1 MEYSP
6 EEIDQLVKTLKEL
19 GVKLKAD
26 SKEDLVQWMS
36 GYVAQ
41 AGVDEAQG
49 GNEVKPQV
57 QQASVVQNT
66 VVKENIPRI
75 PIFNGAAQT
84 KAEHVPF
91 EVWQY
96 EVNCL
101 MGSKRYSEAVILQA
115 MRQSLRGDAS
125 KVAVRL
131 GENVTVAQLLERMRN
146 LYGSVSVGQDVLAAF
161 YSAEQDQDENVVA
174 WSCRLED
181 LMQQAIVE
189 NKFDVADRNEAL
201 RAKLWSGLR
210 QELREKSGY
219 KYDAI
224 NDYDKLLVELRKIE
238 KDFIAKTGTVKKARV
253 HSAQTDDEDLRS
265 IVKQLQTKV
274 SEFEKQNKT
283 KASHEITCWQCG
295 QVGHVKSGCRNR
307 GHLNRSRS
315 LGRGNQQT
323 GAAQPRK

>member
-1 MEYSP
+1 MLCGDLYGTWLVWSPIVLLIAVICHKVSLLGLSLVAIYCKYLQVISLFNTCLIFKMEYSP

-19 GVKLKAD
+19 GVKPKAD

-189 NKFDVADRNEAL
+189 NKLDVADRNDAL
-201 RAKLWSGLR
+201 RAKL
-210 QELREKSGY
+210 
-219 KYDAI
+219 
-224 NDYDKLLVELRKIE
+224 
-238 KDFIAKTGTVKKARV
+238 
-253 HSAQTDDEDLRS
+253 
-265 IVKQLQTKV
+265 
-274 SEFEKQNKT
+274 
-283 KASHEITCWQCG
+283 
-295 QVGHVKSGCRNR
+295 
-307 GHLNRSRS
+307 
-315 LGRGNQQT
+315 
-323 GAAQPRK
+323 